1 MNVYVFKTSVE
12 ENTLEHVNQLLDGVL
27 SGSSWS
33 FDLEDRDKILR
44 IVCDELDTTLLTT
57 CFNNE
62 GFFIEELE

>member
-12 ENTLEHVNQLLDGVL
+12 ENTLERVNQLLDGVL

-33 FDLEDRDKILR
+33 FDLEDREKILR
-44 IVCDELDTTLLTT
+44 IVCDKLDTSLLTT